1 MLFIVLISAA
11 KLYHCFYSDKFLFK
25 FFHLTALSPLSVSQA
40 EFAKVS
46 GTEGHNRD
54 GSICALVIIF
64 QKFSWRKGTD
74 RTVPIVPLLLA
85 DVINNPLTDLAG
97 AVLGATL
104 DLDLGGAD
112 VGIE

>member
-46 GTEGHNRD
+46 GNHPR
-54 GSICALVIIF
+54 AM
-64 QKFSWRKGTD
+64 SWRAITL
-74 RTVPIVPLLLA
+74 RFPLLLA